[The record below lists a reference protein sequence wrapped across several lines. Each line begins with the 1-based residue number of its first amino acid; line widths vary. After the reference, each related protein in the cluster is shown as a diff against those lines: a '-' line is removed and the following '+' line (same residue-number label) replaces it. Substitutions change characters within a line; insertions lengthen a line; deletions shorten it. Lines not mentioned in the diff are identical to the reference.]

1 MHTFTQTALLQQ
13 VIRKHKNLDHTV
25 GLVPTMGNLH
35 AGHLKLIAEA
45 KRHCDFVV
53 CTIFVNPLQFGV
65 DEDLEDYP
73 RTLETDVLSL
83 KASKCDCLFHPN
95 SDELYPE
102 GIDSQTKVSV
112 PELGINHCGISRP
125 EHFEGVTTVVAKLF
139 NICQPDRAFFGLKD
153 YQQYLIIQ
161 RMVTDMQYSIKIIGV
176 ETQREPSGLAMSS
189 RNTHLTP
196 EQNKIAPLFHQTL
209 VSVSDQI
216 LSGDKNFSEL
226 ENSAK
231 LSFAT
236 ANIALDYFSIC
247 NAITLLPAQ
256 TDNQELVV
264 LGAVFLGD
272 TRLIDNIRVSL
283 TYGTSG

>member
-1 MHTFTQTALLQQ
+1 MHIFTKTALLQP
-13 VIRKHKNLDHTV
+13 VIRKHKNLSHIV

-35 AGHLKLIAEA
+35 AGHLKLIQEA
-45 KRHCDFVV
+45 KKHCDFVV
-53 CTIFVNPLQFGV
+53 CTIFVNPLQFGE
-65 DEDLEDYP
+65 DEDMEDYP
-73 RTLETDVLSL
+73 RTLEADVSSL
-83 KASKCDCLFHPN
+83 KASKCDCLFHPS

-125 EHFEGVTTVVAKLF
+125 GHFEGVTTVVAKLF
-139 NICQPDRAFFGLKD
+139 NICQPDKAFFGLKD

-161 RMVTDMQYSIKIIGV
+161 RMITDMHYSIKIIGV

-189 RNTHLTP
+189 RNTYLTQ
-196 EQNKIAPLFHQTL
+196 EQKQLAPLIHQTL
-209 VSVSDQI
+209 ASVSDQI

-231 LSFAT
+231 LSLAT
-236 ANIALDYFSIC
+236 ASITLDYFSIC
-247 NAITLLPAQ
+247 SAATLLPAQ
-256 TDNQELVV
+256 TDDQELVV

-283 TYGTSG
+283 A